1 MRALS
6 ATSRTL
12 AWTSIATMMSSF
24 ATLALTALALAA
36 SLFAACSP
44 VDAAEFSIV
53 NASPVFLQHLYVS
66 PCDAGQWGPDQL
78 AEPLPPSRLATVS
91 GLAPGCYDIQF
102 IVAPWNNCVIA
113 GASLRGRTVWKVT
126 QWTVFGSQSGD
137 CSHIAGF
144 VPTRPRHWAWPSN
157 SAAATSIVRAPIIRK
172 D

>member
-1 MRALS
+1 MRILT
-6 ATSRTL
+6 ATSRML
-12 AWTSIATMMSSF
+12 VWTSIATMVSSF
-24 ATLALTALALAA
+24 ATLASATLALAA
-36 SLFAACSP
+36 SSFAACSP

-66 PCDAGQWGPDQL
+66 PCDARQWGPDQL

-113 GASLRGRTVWKVT
+113 GASLRRRTVWKVT

-144 VPTRPRHWAWPSN
+144 VPTRPRPWAWPSH
-157 SAAATSIVRAPIIRK
+157 SVAAAPIVSK